1 MGYQKLNSAN
11 YDFPEMQPD
20 NGGPEKQA
28 DSPQALGK
36 FLLDDSV
43 SSVDFGQSSET
54 PHEKRTSPTIQIKK
68 EQLFRSESVQQRVSL
83 VRNATNKLLEAAQPL
98 MRALS
103 DMPEEIASNQSVEI
117 LKKSLINEIN
127 IFTVVC
133 DEVGISWQ
141 KMAIVRYCLCTALD
155 ESAHAKP
162 WGMLAAWSQS
172 NLLNHFE
179 GDNDGGNKFFLLIG
193 RLSMSPDE
201 YADVLDIL
209 LKILGLGFEGRYS
222 IIQDGDRQLTKI
234 RRRLLNIIQSS
245 RDSLP
250 AALSPHP
257 VMPHERKNRFSFYLP
272 LRVSFWLGILLLFA
286 AFLSYKYWITTRYYT
301 FSSQLEALQRISY
314 MPAAKPSVAK
324 LRLSILLKP
333 EIDKKLVQVFET
345 DGQGKVIF
353 TGDSM
358 FNSGSEKVK
367 SEMGDVLQRVA
378 SEVKRV
384 KGSTVIVGHT
394 DSVPIRTAKY
404 ASNQELSEKRATD
417 VSTWFTREGIAPE
430 KISIKG
436 AGEKE
441 PVSSNDTAQGRER
454 NRRVEIFVTY

>member
-1 MGYQKLNSAN
+1 MGYQKLNSTN
-11 YDFPEMQPD
+11 HDFPEMQPVATAPDKHND
-20 NGGPEKQA
+20 N
-28 DSPQALGK
+28 PQAMGK
-36 FLLDDSV
+36 FLLDDSIPPL
-43 SSVDFGQSSET
+43 DFGQDSEA
-54 PHEKRTSPTIQIKK
+54 PLEKNAGPGIQIKK

-83 VRNATNKLLEAAQPL
+83 VKRASNKLLEAAQPL

-103 DMPEEIASNQSVEI
+103 DMPEEIASNQDVEV

-162 WGMLAAWSQS
+162 WGLMAAWSQS

-234 RRRLLNIIQSS
+234 RRRLLNIIQST

-257 VMPHERKNRFSFYLP
+257 TMPHEKKNRFSFYLP
-272 LRVSFWLGILLLFA
+272 LRVTFWLGLLILFA
-286 AFLSYKYWITTRYYT
+286 AFLSYSYWISLRYYA
-301 FSSQLEALQRISY
+301 FSGQLEALQRLAYTS
-314 MPAAKPSVAK
+314 ASRPSVAK
-324 LRLSILLKP
+324 LRLSVLLKP
-333 EIDKKLVQVFET
+333 EIDKGLVQVFET
-345 DGQGKVIF
+345 DGEGKVIF
-353 TGDSM
+353 TGDAM
-358 FNSGSEKVK
+358 FDSGSEKVK
-367 SEMGDVLQRVA
+367 PEMDNVLQRVA

-384 KGSTVIVGHT
+384 KGSTIIVGHT
-394 DSVPIRTAKY
+394 DSVPIRSAKY
-404 ASNQELSEKRATD
+404 SSNQQLSEKRAAD
-417 VSTWFTREGIAPE
+417 VSTWFIREGIAPE

-441 PVSSNDTAQGRER
+441 PISSNNNAQGREK

>member
-1 MGYQKLNSAN
+1 MNSVN
-11 YDFPEMQPD
+11 QNFPEMQPAD
-20 NGGPEKQA
+20 ISSEA
-28 DSPQALGK
+28 HTDSPQALGK
-36 FLLDDSV
+36 FLLDDTLSPM
-43 SSVDFGQSSET
+43 DFGQSSEALQD
-54 PHEKRTSPTIQIKK
+54 KKSGPTIQIKK
-68 EQLFRSESVQQRVSL
+68 EQLFRSESVQQRVSI
-83 VRNATNKLLEAAQPL
+83 VRNANNKLLEAAQPL
-98 MRALS
+98 LRALS
-103 DMPEEIASNQSVEI
+103 DMPEEVASNQAVEV

-127 IFTVVC
+127 IFTIVC

-155 ESAHAKP
+155 EAAHAKS
-162 WGMLAAWSQS
+162 WGMLSAWSQS

-234 RRRLLNIIQSS
+234 RRRLLNIIQST

-257 VMPHERKNRFSFYLP
+257 VMSHEKRNRARFYLP
-272 LRVSFWLGILLLFA
+272 FRISFWLGIVILSA
-286 AFLSYKYWITTRYYT
+286 VFLSYKYWLSKNYYR
-301 FSSQLEALQRISY
+301 FASQLEALERIAY
-314 MPAAKPSVAK
+314 VPAAKTSVAK
-324 LRLSILLKP
+324 LRLSVLLKP
-333 EIDKKLVQVFET
+333 EIDKGLVQVFEA
-345 DGQGKVIF
+345 DGEGKIIF
-353 TGDSM
+353 TGDAM
-358 FNSGSEKVK
+358 FDSGSENVRP
-367 SEMGDVLQRVA
+367 EMSDVLQRVT

-384 KGSTVIVGHT
+384 NGSVIIVGHT

-404 ASNQELSEKRATD
+404 VSNQELSEKRAFN
-417 VSTWFTREGIAPE
+417 VSTWFTREGIALE
-430 KISIKG
+430 KVQIKG

-441 PVSSNDTAQGRER
+441 PVSSNETTQGRKQ